1 MRGRGRDVGM
11 LGWRG
16 MRQGMLSLCVCG
28 GTTGLLLLL
37 FPSGSAGA
45 AGRRAVSV
53 CYLLE
58 CMRLL
63 WLALKGG

>member
-1 MRGRGRDVGM
+1 MSEGVM
-11 LGWRG
+11 A
-16 MRQGMLSLCVCG
+16 LCTCG
-28 GTTGLLLLL
+28 GITGLLLLL
-37 FPSGSAGA
+37 FPSGRAGA

-63 WLALKGG
+63 WLVLKGG

>member
-1 MRGRGRDVGM
+1 MSKGVM
-11 LGWRG
+11 A
-16 MRQGMLSLCVCG
+16 LCVSG
-28 GTTGLLLLL
+28 GFTGLILLL
-37 FPSGSAGA
+37 FPSGTSGA

-58 CMRLL
+58 CVRLL

>member
-1 MRGRGRDVGM
+1 MSESVM
-11 LGWRG
+11 A
-16 MRQGMLSLCVCG
+16 LCVCG
-28 GTTGLLLLL
+28 GVTGFVLLL
-37 FPSGSAGA
+37 FPSGGTGA

-58 CMRLL
+58 CVRLL

>member
-1 MRGRGRDVGM
+1 MSEGM
-11 LGWRG
+11 
-16 MRQGMLSLCVCG
+16 MSLCVCG
-28 GTTGLLLLL
+28 AVTGLLLLL

-45 AGRRAVSV
+45 SGRRAVSV

-58 CMRLL
+58 AMRLL

>member
-1 MRGRGRDVGM
+1 MSEGIM
-11 LGWRG
+11 A
-16 MRQGMLSLCVCG
+16 LCVCG
-28 GTTGLLLLL
+28 AATGILLML
-37 FPSGSAGA
+37 FPSGRAGA

-63 WLALKGG
+63 WLAMKGG

>member
-1 MRGRGRDVGM
+1 MIDGV
-11 LGWRG
+11 LA
-16 MRQGMLSLCVCG
+16 LCVCG
-28 GTTGLLLLL
+28 AVTGLLLLL

-53 CYLLE
+53 CYLLG

>member
-1 MRGRGRDVGM
+1 MSKSTM
-11 LGWRG
+11 
-16 MRQGMLSLCVCG
+16 SLCACG
-28 GTTGLLLLL
+28 GVTGLILLL
-37 FPSGSAGA
+37 FPSGRAGA

-58 CMRLL
+58 CLRLV

>member
-1 MRGRGRDVGM
+1 MSKGM
-11 LGWRG
+11 
-16 MRQGMLSLCVCG
+16 MALCVCG
-28 GTTGLLLLL
+28 GFTGLLLLL
-37 FPSGSAGA
+37 FPSGEAGA
-45 AGRRAVSV
+45 AGRRAVSI

>member
-1 MRGRGRDVGM
+1 MSEGM
-11 LGWRG
+11 I
-16 MRQGMLSLCVCG
+16 SLCACG
-28 GTTGLLLLL
+28 VLTGLLLLL
-37 FPSGSAGA
+37 FPSGTAGA

-58 CMRLL
+58 CLRLL

>member
-1 MRGRGRDVGM
+1 M
-11 LGWRG
+11 LGERIMSEG
-16 MRQGMLSLCVCG
+16 MRALCVCG
-28 GTTGLLLLL
+28 AVTGLLLLL
-37 FPSGSAGA
+37 FPSGTAGA

>member
-1 MRGRGRDVGM
+1 MREGM
-11 LGWRG
+11 TA
-16 MRQGMLSLCVCG
+16 LCICG
-28 GTTGLLLLL
+28 GVTGLILLL
-37 FPSGSAGA
+37 FPSGAAGA

-63 WLALKGG
+63 WQALKGG

>member
-1 MRGRGRDVGM
+1 MSEGI
-11 LGWRG
+11 LA
-16 MRQGMLSLCVCG
+16 LCVVG
-28 GTTGLLLLL
+28 GFTGLVLLL
-37 FPSGSAGA
+37 FPSGTAGA

>member
-1 MRGRGRDVGM
+1 MRGSV
-11 LGWRG
+11 
-16 MRQGMLSLCVCG
+16 LSLCVLG
-28 GTTGLLLLL
+28 GVTGLILLL
-37 FPSGSAGA
+37 FPSGSAGQ

-58 CMRLL
+58 CLRLV

>member
-1 MRGRGRDVGM
+1 MSE
-11 LGWRG
+11 
-16 MRQGMLSLCVCG
+16 GMLSLCVCG
-28 GTTGLLLLL
+28 TITGLLLLL
-37 FPSGSAGA
+37 FPSGNVGA

-58 CMRLL
+58 TVRLL

>member
-1 MRGRGRDVGM
+1 MSGRGPVSDRIM
-11 LGWRG
+11 A
-16 MRQGMLSLCVCG
+16 LCVCG
-28 GTTGLLLLL
+28 AVTGLVLLL

-58 CMRLL
+58 CLRLV